1 MKCPKCQFDNR
12 EGAKFCGKCRTALS
26 QVCPY
31 CNSENPPE
39 NTFCDECGQKL
50 VEEAGPEKA
59 APESEGE
66 RKHVTVLFSDLSGYT
81 AMSERLDPEEVKEI
95 TTSIFGQ
102 ISKVIDKYEGFV
114 EKFVGDAVMALFGV
128 PKAHEDDPIRAIRA
142 AKEIHDLVDSLSP
155 ELEKRIGQPISMHSG
170 INTGLVVT
178 GDVDIEKGTHGVAG
192 DTINLASRLGN
203 LAETGEILVSGD
215 TYRLAEGH
223 FSFEALEPATV
234 KGKAEP
240 IQVHK
245 VISLKEK
252 PITLHRLS
260 GMRADLIGRKM
271 ELVQLREAVE
281 NLRQGK
287 GRIFSVYGEAGT
299 GKSRLVEEFKTS
311 LDLEEIQWLEGHAF
325 AYSQNIPYFPLIDL
339 LNRVF
344 QIEEADPPE
353 KIRER
358 IESGIED
365 LVGKKDDIIPYLGSL
380 YSLSYPEVEDVSPE
394 FWKSRFQDAVRT
406 ILSALSRKAPTV
418 FFLEDLH
425 WADHSFVELL
435 RNALLQVQHPAIVLC
450 VYRPT
455 FNLFTSHQLSGMA
468 KIYREIRLQ
477 GLSSSEAQDMLESLL
492 KTESIPADLRRFVQD
507 KAEGNPFYLEE
518 VVNSLIE
525 SGTLIQDNGSWIV
538 AKRISEAEISSTIHG
553 VITGRLDR
561 LEKETKRILQEASVI
576 GRTFFYAILKK
587 ATELRKDIDQ
597 CLRGLEQIDLIRTK
611 ALQPDLEYMFKHALT
626 QEVVYKGLLKKERK
640 EIHERIGFVM
650 EELFQDRLPEF
661 YETLAYHF
669 QKGRSIHK
677 AVYYLIKSGEKSL
690 NRFALE
696 EAHQYYQQAHELLSP
711 KQDKTEEDKDLLF
724 DLLEKWSLVHYYYG
738 TFRDL
743 VPLLQTHEALSDS
756 MEDKGRRG
764 MFYAW
769 LGMALWGVGEN
780 KGSYHNLRKALTLG
794 EDAGDIRVIGYAC
807 TWLALACI
815 ELGLLDKGIEYGER
829 AKVIAGQI
837 PSDQYL
843 YFKSRGDLGYLYY
856 NRGEAGKALE
866 AGKDMVDYGVE
877 HSNIRSQ
884 AMGHAVIG
892 WGYLAAGDYQAA
904 IRSFQQVEEIA
915 VDPFYST
922 VWSYF
927 KGVAHFFVGQLHEA
941 EAAFEVAEKC
951 TKAGFDALEILL
963 PVALGLMEIAK
974 GRMGKGLNTLLE
986 ARKLLQEADWKTSSV
1001 LLEYILGKVFLGI
1014 ALREGEI
1021 SLSTMMK
1028 NVGFLIKTYPTA
1040 ARRAEA
1046 HFEKAIEVAGDIRA
1060 KGTLASAHLD
1070 LGNLHKAKGRYEQAR
1085 EHFSEA
1091 IQLFEQCEADVFLN
1105 KSKEA
1110 LASLD

>member
-1 MKCPKCQFDNR
+1 VKCPKCQFDNK
-12 EGAKFCGKCRTALS
+12 EEAKFCKKCGTKLELTC
-26 QVCPY
+26 QFCGHPY
-31 CNSENPPE
+31 EGDSL
-39 NTFCDECGQKL
+39 FCEQCGQKL
-50 VEEAGPEKA
+50 SVLAEEKEVPEA
-59 APESEGE
+59 EGE
-66 RKHVTVLFSDLSGYT
+66 RKYVTVLFSDLSGYT
-81 AMSERLDPEEVKEI
+81 AMSEKLDPEEVKEI
-95 TTSIFGQ
+95 TSRIFGE

-128 PKAHEDDPIRAIRA
+128 PKAHEDDPIRAIKVAR
-142 AKEIHDLVDSLSP
+142 EIHELVDALSP
-155 ELEKRIGQPISMHSG
+155 EVEKRVGQPVSMHTG

-178 GDVDIEKGTHGVAG
+178 GEVDMEKGTHGVAG
-192 DTINLASRLGN
+192 DPINLASRLSS
-203 LAETGEILVSGD
+203 LAGAGEILVGPG
-215 TYRLAEGH
+215 TYRRAEGH
-223 FSFEALEPATV
+223 FTFEALKPTTL

-240 IQVHK
+240 VQVHK
-245 VISLKEK
+245 VISPKGK

-271 ELVQLREAVE
+271 EVAQLGEAVE
-281 NLRQGK
+281 NLREGK
-287 GRIFSVYGEAGT
+287 GRIFAIYGEAGT
-299 GKSRLVEEFKTS
+299 GKSRLVEEFKNS
-311 LDLEEIQWLEGHAF
+311 LDLEEIQWLEGRAY
-325 AYSQNIPYFPLIDL
+325 AYSQNIPYFPIIDL
-339 LNRVF
+339 LNGVF
-344 QIEEADPPE
+344 QIEEADPPG
-353 KIRER
+353 KIKER

-365 LVGKKDDIIPYLGSL
+365 LVDKKDDVIPYLGSL
-380 YSLSYPEVEDVSPE
+380 YALSYPEVEDVSPE

-406 ILSALSRKAPTV
+406 ILSALARKAPTV
-418 FFLEDLH
+418 FLLEDLH
-425 WADHSFVELL
+425 WADHSFIELL
-435 RNALLQVQHPAIVLC
+435 RNALLQVPHPAIVLC

-455 FNLFTSHQLSGMA
+455 FSLFTSHQLSGMA

-492 KTESIPADLRRFVQD
+492 KTEKIPTDLRRFVQD

-525 SGTLIQDNGSWIV
+525 SGTLIQDNGSWMV
-538 AKRISEAEISSTIHG
+538 AKRISEADISSTLHG
-553 VITGRLDR
+553 VIAGRLDR

-576 GRTFFYAILKK
+576 GRNFFYAILKK
-587 ATELRKDIDQ
+587 TTEVKQNIDQ
-597 CLRGLEQIDLIRTK
+597 CLRGLEQIDMIRTR
-611 ALQPDLEYMFKHALT
+611 ARHPDLEYMFKHALT
-626 QEVVYKGLLKKERK
+626 QEVVYNGLLKKERK

-650 EELFQDRLPEF
+650 EALFQDRLPEF

-690 NRFALE
+690 NRFALD
-696 EAHQYYQQAHELLSP
+696 EAHQYYQQAYELLSP

-780 KGSYHNLRKALTLG
+780 KGSYHTLRKALTLG

-807 TWLALACI
+807 TWLVLACI
-815 ELGLLDKGIEYGER
+815 ELDLLDEGIEYGER

-843 YFKSRGDLGYLYY
+843 YFKSRGVLGYLYY

-892 WGYLAAGDYQAA
+892 WGYMAVGDQEAA

-927 KGVAHFFVGQLHEA
+927 RGVSHFFIGQLHEA

-951 TKAGFDALEILL
+951 SKAGFDAFEILL
-963 PVALGLMEIAK
+963 QVPRGLMEITK
-974 GRMGKGLNTLLE
+974 GRMGKGMNTLLE
-986 ARKLLQEADWKTSSV
+986 ARKVLKKVDWKCSSA
-1001 LLEYILGKVFLGI
+1001 LLEHILGKVYLGI
-1014 ALREGEI
+1014 ALREGGA
-1021 SLSTMMK
+1021 SLSTMIK
-1028 NVGFLIKTYPTA
+1028 NIGFLIRTYPTA

-1046 HFEKAIEVAGDIRA
+1046 HFAKAIEIAGDIGA
-1060 KGTLASAHLD
+1060 KGTLASAHLE
-1070 LGNLHKAKGRYEQAR
+1070 LGKLHKAKGRYEQAR

-1091 IQLFEQCEADVFLN
+1091 IELFERCEADVFL
-1105 KSKEA
+1105 KQSKEA
-1110 LASLD
+1110 FASLD

>member
-12 EGAKFCGKCRTALS
+12 DGAKFCGKCRTELS
-26 QVCPY
+26 RVCPY

-50 VEEAGPEKA
+50 VEEAEPEKTELE
-59 APESEGE
+59 PEGE

-81 AMSERLDPEEVKEI
+81 AMSEKLDPEDVKEI
-95 TTSIFGQ
+95 TSRIFGE
-102 ISKVIDKYEGFV
+102 ISKVIDRYEGFV

-142 AKEIHDLVDSLSP
+142 AKEIHDLVDGLSP

-203 LAETGEILVSGD
+203 LAEAGEILVSGD

-311 LDLEEIQWLEGHAF
+311 LDLEEIQWLEGHAY

-455 FNLFTSHQLSGMA
+455 LNLFTSHQLSGMA

-492 KTESIPADLRRFVQD
+492 KTEKIPTDLRRFVQD

-626 QEVVYKGLLKKERK
+626 QEVVYNGLLKKERK

-650 EELFQDRLPEF
+650 E
-661 YETLAYHF
+661 AYFKTGFPSSMRHWLTTSR
-669 QKGRSIHK
+669 KAARSI
-677 AVYYLIKSGEKSL
+677 
-690 NRFALE
+690 
-696 EAHQYYQQAHELLSP
+696 
-711 KQDKTEEDKDLLF
+711 
-724 DLLEKWSLVHYYYG
+724 
-738 TFRDL
+738 
-743 VPLLQTHEALSDS
+743 
-756 MEDKGRRG
+756 RR
-764 MFYAW
+764 
-769 LGMALWGVGEN
+769 
-780 KGSYHNLRKALTLG
+780 
-794 EDAGDIRVIGYAC
+794 C
-807 TWLALACI
+807 TI
-815 ELGLLDKGIEYGER
+815 
-829 AKVIAGQI
+829 
-837 PSDQYL
+837 
-843 YFKSRGDLGYLYY
+843 
-856 NRGEAGKALE
+856 
-866 AGKDMVDYGVE
+866 
-877 HSNIRSQ
+877 
-884 AMGHAVIG
+884 
-892 WGYLAAGDYQAA
+892 
-904 IRSFQQVEEIA
+904 
-915 VDPFYST
+915 
-922 VWSYF
+922 
-927 KGVAHFFVGQLHEA
+927 
-941 EAAFEVAEKC
+941 
-951 TKAGFDALEILL
+951 
-963 PVALGLMEIAK
+963 
-974 GRMGKGLNTLLE
+974 
-986 ARKLLQEADWKTSSV
+986 
-1001 LLEYILGKVFLGI
+1001 
-1014 ALREGEI
+1014 
-1021 SLSTMMK
+1021 
-1028 NVGFLIKTYPTA
+1028 
-1040 ARRAEA
+1040 
-1046 HFEKAIEVAGDIRA
+1046 
-1060 KGTLASAHLD
+1060 
-1070 LGNLHKAKGRYEQAR
+1070 
-1085 EHFSEA
+1085 
-1091 IQLFEQCEADVFLN
+1091 
-1105 KSKEA
+1105 
-1110 LASLD
+1110 